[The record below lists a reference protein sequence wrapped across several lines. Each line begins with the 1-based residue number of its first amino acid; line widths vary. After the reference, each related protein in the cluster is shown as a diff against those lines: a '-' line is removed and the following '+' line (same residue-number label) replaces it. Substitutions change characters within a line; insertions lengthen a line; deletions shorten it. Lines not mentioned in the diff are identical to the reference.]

1 MVNSS
6 LIGLQVCGQNRAR
19 GASRPPHASKD
30 LQILPWLHPVQPR
43 ESLTGGD
50 VLHAVP
56 TGPTAGGNLT
66 PQTAATPH
74 GRWPGFRRSD
84 LLRLPR
90 QGPRVTE
97 ETKFC

>member
-6 LIGLQVCGQNRAR
+6 LIGLQVCGQNQAR

-30 LQILPWLHPVQPR
+30 LQILPRLHPVPPG

-50 VLHAVP
+50 ARHVVP
-56 TGPTAGGNLT
+56 IGSTAGGNLI
-66 PQTAATPH
+66 PQTAVTPH
-74 GRWPGFRRSD
+74 SRWPGFRRSD

-97 ETKFC
+97 ETRF